1 MYELAYNKIC
11 SAHSTGQIQDN
22 LKVKTK
28 HYGDVHIVYIGQEN
42 EIHFQPQRF
51 SQQLK
56 KKKHLVQLDDKDYNE
71 DGVNGVGADEAGQEG
86 HESSIFT
93 IAFSPSGK
101 LLVTGGQDG
110 FCRSLLLQQEC

>member
-1 MYELAYNKIC
+1 MCWML
-11 SAHSTGQIQDN
+11 HIQ
-22 LKVKTK
+22 L
-28 HYGDVHIVYIGQEN
+28 Q
-42 EIHFQPQRF
+42 
-51 SQQLK
+51 
-56 KKKHLVQLDDKDYNE
+56 DKDYNE
-71 DGVNGVGADEAGQEG
+71 YGGGDGKDSVDDEADEAGQEG